1 MAKLRVGVVSPE
13 REIWSGE
20 ADMVIA
26 KTVDGEIGIMPKHA
40 PVLGVL
46 VEGGLLKIKR
56 GDGEAD
62 LVAAVHGGFLSVA
75 DDEVSILAEI
85 AELGSEI
92 DIARARSAL
101 ERAQASVESGQEDAD
116 AAAEAAAEAKRAR
129 ARLRAAGEEVG

>member
-1 MAKLRVGVVSPE
+1 VAKLRVGVVSPE

-26 KTVDGEIGIMPKHA
+26 KTVDGEIGIMPRHA

-46 VEGGLLKIKR
+46 VEGGVLTIKR
-56 GDGEAD
+56 GDGESD

-75 DDEVSILAEI
+75 NDEVSILAEV
-85 AELGSEI
+85 AELGSEV
-92 DIARARSAL
+92 DVSRARNAL
-101 ERAQASVESGQEDAD
+101 ERAQASVEANHEDAD
-116 AAAEAAAEAKRAR
+116 AAVEAKRAK

>member
-20 ADMVIA
+20 AEMVIA

-46 VEGGLLKIKR
+46 VDGGVLTVKR
-56 GDGEAD
+56 GGGEPD
-62 LVAAVHGGFLSVA
+62 LVAAVHGGFLSTTG
-75 DDEVSILAEI
+75 DEVSILAEV
-85 AELGSEI
+85 AELGSEV
-92 DIARARSAL
+92 DVARAKNAL
-101 ERAQASVESGQEDAD
+101 DRAQASVEANMEESD
-116 AAAEAAAEAKRAR
+116 AAAALRRAK

>member
-26 KTVDGEIGIMPKHA
+26 KTIDGEIGIMPKHA

-46 VEGGLLKIKR
+46 VEGGVLTVKR
-56 GDGEAD
+56 GGGESD

-75 DDEVSILAEI
+75 DDEVSILAEL
-85 AELGSEI
+85 AELGSEVNVAAAK
-92 DIARARSAL
+92 DAL
-101 ERAQASVESGQEDAD
+101 ARAQASIEADQEDAD
-116 AAAEAAAEAKRAR
+116 AAVEAKRAR

>member
-56 GDGEAD
+56 GNGEAD

-75 DDEVSILAEI
+75 DDEVSVLAEV
-85 AELGSEI
+85 AELGSEV
-92 DIARARSAL
+92 DVARAKSAL
-101 ERAQASVESGQEDAD
+101 ERAQASVESDQEAAD
-116 AAAEAAAEAKRAR
+116 AAAGARRAR

>member
-46 VEGGLLKIKR
+46 VEGGLLTIKR

-75 DDEVSILAEI
+75 DDEVSILAEL
-85 AELGSEI
+85 AELGSEV
-92 DIARARSAL
+92 DVARAKNAL
-101 ERAQASVESGQEDAD
+101 ERAQASVESDQENAD
-116 AAAEAAAEAKRAR
+116 AVAEAKRAR

>member
-26 KTVDGEIGIMPKHA
+26 KTIDGEIGIMPKHA

-46 VEGGLLKIKR
+46 VEGGVLTVKR
-56 GDGEAD
+56 GGGEPD

-75 DDEVSILAEI
+75 DNEVSILAEM
-85 AELGSEI
+85 AELGSEV
-92 DIARARSAL
+92 DVAAAKDAL
-101 ERAQASVESGQEDAD
+101 QRAQASIEANQEDAD
-116 AAAEAAAEAKRAR
+116 AALEAKRAR

>member
-75 DDEVSILAEI
+75 DDEVSILAEL
-85 AELGSEI
+85 AELGSEV
-92 DIARARSAL
+92 DVARAKSAL
-101 ERAQASVESGQEDAD
+101 ERAQASVESDQENAD
-116 AAAEAAAEAKRAR
+116 AVAEAKRAR

>member
-46 VEGGLLKIKR
+46 VEGGLLTIKR
-56 GDGEAD
+56 GDGESD

-75 DDEVSILAEI
+75 DDEVSILAEL
-85 AELGSEI
+85 AELGSEV
-92 DIARARSAL
+92 DVARAKTAL
-101 ERAQASVESGQEDAD
+101 ERAQASVESDQEDAD
-116 AAAEAAAEAKRAR
+116 AVAEAKRAK

>member
-1 MAKLRVGVVSPE
+1 VAKLRVGVVSPE

-26 KTVDGEIGIMPKHA
+26 KTVDGEIGIMPRHA

-46 VEGGLLKIKR
+46 VEGGVLTVKR
-56 GDGEAD
+56 GDGESD

-75 DDEVSILAEI
+75 NDEVSILAEI
-85 AELGSEI
+85 AELGSEV
-92 DIARARSAL
+92 DVSRARNAL
-101 ERAQASVESGQEDAD
+101 ERAQASVEVNQEDAD
-116 AAAEAAAEAKRAR
+116 AAVEAKRAK

>member
-26 KTVDGEIGIMPKHA
+26 KTVDGEIGIMPRHT

-46 VEGGLLKIKR
+46 VEGGVLKVKR
-56 GDGEAD
+56 GGGEPD

-75 DDEVSILAEI
+75 DDEVSVLAEV
-85 AELGSEI
+85 AELGSEV
-92 DIARARSAL
+92 DVARAKNAL
-101 ERAQASVESGQEDAD
+101 DRAQASVEADMEAAD
-116 AAAEAAAEAKRAR
+116 AAALKRAR

>member
-26 KTVDGEIGIMPKHA
+26 KTIDGEIGIMPKHA

-46 VEGGLLKIKR
+46 VEGGVLTVKR
-56 GDGEAD
+56 GGGEPD

-75 DDEVSILAEI
+75 DNEVSILAEL
-85 AELGSEI
+85 AELGSEV
-92 DIARARSAL
+92 DVAAAKDAL
-101 ERAQASVESGQEDAD
+101 QRAQASVEANQEDAD
-116 AAAEAAAEAKRAR
+116 AAIEAKRAR

>member
-26 KTVDGEIGIMPKHA
+26 KTVDGEIGIMPRHA

-46 VEGGLLKIKR
+46 VEGGVLTVKR
-56 GDGEAD
+56 GDGESD
-62 LVAAVHGGFLSVA
+62 LVAAVPGGFLSVA
-75 DDEVSILAEI
+75 YDEVSILAEI
-85 AELGSEI
+85 AELGSEV
-92 DIARARSAL
+92 DVSRARNAL
-101 ERAQASVESGQEDAD
+101 ERAQASFETNQEDAD
-116 AAAEAAAEAKRAR
+116 AAVEAKRAK

>member
-26 KTVDGEIGIMPKHA
+26 KTIDGEIGIMPKHA

-46 VEGGLLKIKR
+46 VEGGVLTVKR
-56 GDGEAD
+56 GGGESD

-75 DDEVSILAEI
+75 DNEVSILAEM
-85 AELGSEI
+85 AELGSEV
-92 DIARARSAL
+92 DVAAAKDAL
-101 ERAQASVESGQEDAD
+101 QRAQASIEANQEDAD
-116 AAAEAAAEAKRAR
+116 AAVEAKRAR

>member
-26 KTVDGEIGIMPKHA
+26 KTIDGEIGIMPKHA

-46 VEGGLLKIKR
+46 VEGGVLTVKR
-56 GDGEAD
+56 GGGESD
-62 LVAAVHGGFLSVA
+62 LIAAVHGGFLSVA
-75 DDEVSILAEI
+75 DDEVSILAEM
-85 AELGSEI
+85 AELGSEV
-92 DIARARSAL
+92 DVAAAKDAL
-101 ERAQASVESGQEDAD
+101 QRAQASIEANQEDAD
-116 AAAEAAAEAKRAR
+116 AAVAAKRAR

>member
-56 GDGEAD
+56 GNGEAD

-75 DDEVSILAEI
+75 DDEVSILAEL
-85 AELGSEI
+85 AELGSEV
-92 DIARARSAL
+92 DVARAKTAL
-101 ERAQASVESGQEDAD
+101 ERAQASVEANQEDAD
-116 AAAEAAAEAKRAR
+116 AAAEAKRAK

>member
-26 KTVDGEIGIMPKHA
+26 KTIDGEIGIMPKHA

-46 VEGGLLKIKR
+46 VEGGVLTVKR
-56 GDGEAD
+56 GGGDSD

-75 DDEVSILAEI
+75 DDEVSILAEL
-85 AELGSEI
+85 AELGSEVNVAAAK
-92 DIARARSAL
+92 DAL
-101 ERAQASVESGQEDAD
+101 ARAQASIEANQEDAD
-116 AAAEAAAEAKRAR
+116 AAVEAKRAR

>member
-26 KTVDGEIGIMPKHA
+26 KTIDGEIGIMPKHA

-46 VEGGLLKIKR
+46 VEGGVLTVKR
-56 GDGEAD
+56 GGGESD
-62 LVAAVHGGFLSVA
+62 LIAAVHGGFLSVA
-75 DDEVSILAEI
+75 DDEVSILAEM
-85 AELGSEI
+85 AELGSEV
-92 DIARARSAL
+92 DVAAAKDAL
-101 ERAQASVESGQEDAD
+101 QRAQASIEANQEDAD
-116 AAAEAAAEAKRAR
+116 AAAAAKRAR

>member
-26 KTVDGEIGIMPKHA
+26 KTVDGEIGIMPRHA

-46 VEGGLLKIKR
+46 VEGGVLTVKR
-56 GDGEAD
+56 GDGESD

-75 DDEVSILAEI
+75 NDEVSILAEV
-85 AELGSEI
+85 AELGSEV
-92 DIARARSAL
+92 DVSRAKNAL
-101 ERAQASVESGQEDAD
+101 ERAQASVEANQEDAD
-116 AAAEAAAEAKRAR
+116 AAVEAKRAK